1 MKRIYEE
8 YLHVPEDGKIKEK
21 VFIMR
26 IAVAIVC
33 VVCCLS
39 AMGFSAYAFF
49 TSSITSGSNTIVAA
63 TYNTEITVVENKED
77 EKGKNLEE
85 LEPNTKAS
93 DMVHTFQLDSQA
105 NSAKEYTVGIKATG
119 NAKNGY
125 CKIEILGADNE
136 VSDWY
141 YTIPIG
147 QEMTL
152 SFTIKCYESAEVR
165 ITANWGSCSET
176 DSAKIIEQ
184 NEKIT
189 IGNPTSGILDDTS
202 DDNSQTA
209 PATPPN
215 IVSDSETSSVGGDT
229 TTDSKEETQ
238 GSTPTSGEGTENS
251 DSLQDSETSQDGE
264 DNGKSEDTIPGEK
277 VIE

>member
-8 YLHVPEDGKIKEK
+8 YLYVPEDGKIKEK

-26 IAVAIVC
+26 VAVAIVC
-33 VVCCLS
+33 MVCCLS

-49 TSSITSGSNTIVAA
+49 SSSITSGSNTIVAA
-63 TYNTEITVVENKED
+63 SFDAEISVATNI
-77 EKGKNLEE
+77 N
-85 LEPNTKAS
+85 
-93 DMVHTFQLDSQA
+93 DSQT
-105 NSAKEYTVGIKATG
+105 NVTPTVNQTTYTYSLVEETYHVTIKATG

-141 YTIPIG
+141 YTISIG

-152 SFTIKCYESAEVR
+152 PFTIKCYESAKVR
-165 ITANWGSCSET
+165 ITANWGSCSEK

-184 NEKIT
+184 NEEIT

-202 DDNSQTA
+202 DDDSQTI
-209 PATPPN
+209 PATTPN
-215 IVSDSETSSVGGDT
+215 TESDSETSSVGGDT
-229 TTDSKEETQ
+229 TVDSKTETQ
-238 GSTPTSGEGTENS
+238 NSTSTSDESVENS
-251 DSLQDSETSQDGE
+251 DSSDASRDDSQDDQDSDGE
-264 DNGKSEDTIPGEK
+264 TEEK
-277 VIE
+277 NNEYS